1 MFWIILIIAWLVSP
15 IVFFVLFMVQLS
27 GNKELKRKNSALS
40 EENQRLKE
48 KLNAAGTGSKSAES
62 TAEAQQ
68 TEMPVAEA
76 VTEPVKAAETAAPPS
91 AEPVKAEE
99 TSATAAAE
107 PAKVQ
112 DHAEKAYNMPYY
124 TGASAEKNTAEP
136 AASAVSA
143 ASAVPV
149 TEKKHRISSINVLLV
164 LGAMF
169 IIIAG
174 LIFATTSWKIL
185 SNGIKAVVLFS
196 FSALFFGVSSLAE
209 RKFSLKRTGALFYTL
224 GSVFLP
230 ITLVAAGYFKVFG
243 EWFSLSGEGQPL
255 LLAIAFA
262 SLSAVCLKGCTDYKS
277 PVFAWA
283 NLVSFSAAVCSL
295 ILQFTDRADVFAAA
309 ASVYGLAVIFLC
321 PMLSKCTSE
330 KFAPL
335 LSQLNVF
342 AAVNTVLLSV
352 SALVS
357 AADDGNGTV
366 VLISCVIF
374 ASAYIKMSF
383 LETPLSNENGF
394 SGVIPF
400 VIFISCGA
408 LAMLSPDDFSG
419 VAYALAAVS
428 AVPAVMSML
437 NCFPVKLKSAFRA
450 VSGAFAAI
458 VLALCAIA
466 AFAAE
471 PTWVSLCAYGV
482 LTAEILVLALFHR
495 GEKSGKFMLSVF
507 PAACAITAAVLSRLV
522 TDGKTDCDF
531 YAALI
536 FTAIVF
542 VIQAAF
548 VLIPKMKV
556 RTAASDYIFAACA
569 VVAGIVL
576 LGDYEVSEWLTICGC
591 GLGAMT
597 AAVPAF
603 RNESNVNRSILAAG
617 AMLWSGFAVIP
628 AAGLLIENADNAIIA
643 EMIVAAVL
651 TAVSLAVT
659 FMGRDDTLDVSVAAA
674 LRIVIGFFTAV
685 QLFDAETVFPLF
697 ILLSAVSL
705 VRFAKKKSRA
715 ELVSGIL
722 LFIAAAGAAAYDL
735 IDSAELEDVWLV
747 MGGTAAV
754 INAGLLFFGGK
765 EDFGQLAEKTSRYA
779 LVVLTSIA
787 MTILISSGE
796 FDAPYIAASAVL
808 FLYTSASF
816 YCSGSTGA
824 LIIPFLLLYPAV
836 ACQLEHALFDRGY
849 YTYGSEGFYPDF
861 NILNL
866 SILGIIVV
874 SAALSYVLHRNAL
887 WEKRDGRLY
896 IDQLAF
902 SRFFGIIAYF
912 ESCPYYYKDGSRWC
926 GIFVIALCLL
936 TLCRKNQKDGFKRW
950 IYTISAFAPVIAF
963 ISQPF
968 FEMPE
973 VISLEMKIAPVLLY
987 LTAIRLIWK
996 NRTEV
1001 LDKITFIAYI
1011 ASYVILFFGALDS
1024 GKIAD
1029 GLIIM
1034 ITALAMLVFSFCVK
1048 KKKWFVLSVAVL
1060 ASTALF
1066 MSRSFWA
1073 SLAWWVYLLA
1083 AGLLLIA
1090 IGAANELKKQSADKN
1105 SAFKE
1110 KLTRFMSEW
1119 TW

>member
-1 MFWIILIIAWLVSP
+1 MFWVILIIAWLVSP
-15 IVFFVLFMVQLS
+15 VVFFILFMIQLA
-27 GNKELKRKNSALS
+27 GNKDLKRQNSALS
-40 EENQRLKE
+40 EENQRLRE
-48 KLNAAGTGSKSAES
+48 RLNAAGTGSKAAES
-62 TAEAQQ
+62 TAEVQQ
-68 TEMPVAEA
+68 SAEQVSA
-76 VTEPVKAAETAAPPS
+76 ADTEPQKTAETPPKPAS
-91 AEPVKAEE
+91 
-99 TSATAAAE
+99 E
-107 PAKVQ
+107 PAFQ
-112 DHAEKAYNMPYY
+112 SAQTPDHAAKSYNMPYY
-124 TGASAEKNTAEP
+124 TNAAAEKKSAETAKTAEP
-136 AASAVSA
+136 DSSTVPSAP
-143 ASAVPV
+143 AVFV

-243 EWFSLSGEGQPL
+243 EWFSLFGEGRPL
-255 LLAIAFA
+255 LLAIAFT
-262 SLSAVCLKGCTDYKS
+262 SLSAVCLKGCADYKS

-321 PMLSKCTSE
+321 SALSKRTSE
-330 KFAPL
+330 KFVPL
-335 LSQLNVF
+335 LSQLNIF

-357 AADDGNGTV
+357 AADGGNGTI
-366 VLISCVIF
+366 VLVSCVIF

-383 LETPLSNENGF
+383 LDTPLSKGNGF
-394 SGVIPF
+394 VGVIPF

-437 NCFPVKLKSAFRA
+437 GCFPVKLKSAFRA

-458 VLALCAIA
+458 VLALCAAA

-471 PTWVSLCAYGV
+471 PTWVSFCAYVV

-495 GEKSGKFMLSVF
+495 KEKAGKFMLSVF
-507 PAACAITAAVLSRLV
+507 PVACAITAAVLSRLIV
-522 TDGKTDCDF
+522 SGKDNCDF

-548 VLIPKMKV
+548 VLVPKMKV
-556 RTAASDYIFAACA
+556 RTVASDYIFAACA
-569 VVAGIVL
+569 VISGFVL
-576 LGDYEVSEWLTICGC
+576 LDDYEVSEWLTICGC
-591 GLGAMT
+591 ALGAMT
-597 AAVPAF
+597 AAVPVF
-603 RNESNVNRSILAAG
+603 RNESEANRNILAVG

-628 AAGLLIENADNAIIA
+628 IAEFLAENANNAVIA
-643 EMIVAAVL
+643 EITVAAVL
-651 TAVSLAVT
+651 TAAALAVT
-659 FMGRDDTLDVSVAAA
+659 FIGRDSSLEVSVSAG
-674 LRIVIGFFTAV
+674 LRIVLGTFTVV
-685 QLFDAETVFPLF
+685 QIFDEEMSFPLF
-697 ILLSAVSL
+697 ILLAAVSL

-715 ELVSGIL
+715 ELVAGIL
-722 LFIAAAGAAAYDL
+722 LFIAASGASAYDL
-735 IDSAELEDVWLV
+735 IDSVDFDGALLV

-754 INAGLLFFGGK
+754 INAGLLFFGEKDG
-765 EDFGQLAEKTSRYA
+765 FGRLAEITSRYA
-779 LVVLTSIA
+779 LGVLTSAA
-787 MTILISSGE
+787 MAVLVFVGE
-796 FDAPYIAASAVL
+796 LDAAYIAAGAVL
-808 FLYTSASF
+808 FLYTSVSF

-836 ACQLEHALFDRGY
+836 ACQLENALFDRGY
-849 YTYGSEGFYPDF
+849 YTYGSDGFYPDF
-861 NILNL
+861 NIINL
-866 SILGIIVV
+866 SILGIIVI
-874 SAALSYVLHRNAL
+874 SAVLSYVLHRNAL
-887 WEKRDGRLY
+887 WEKRDGKLY

-902 SRFFGIIAYF
+902 SRFFGLIAYF
-912 ESCPYYYKDGSRWC
+912 ESCPYYKDGSRWC
-926 GIFVIALCLL
+926 GIFAVALCLL

-963 ISQPF
+963 LSQPF

-973 VISLEMKIAPVLLY
+973 IISLEMKIVPVLLY

-996 NRTEV
+996 NRTET

-1034 ITALAMLVFSFCVK
+1034 IAALAMLLFSFCVK
-1048 KKKWFVLSVAVL
+1048 KKKWFVLSVSVL
-1060 ASTALF
+1060 ATTALF